1 MKKIIALLLP
11 LVLLLCAA
19 AHAETEPEG
28 LYTLAARHGFRLGSC
43 LSFSQMKDQN
53 YLDVL
58 KAHFNSVTMTNEM
71 KAYTL
76 LDERASRAAADG
88 MPVMNYAMAD
98 AMVGWAR
105 NNGIAVRGHTLVWDA
120 YMCDWYFHEG
130 YDTKKP
136 YADQDTIRA
145 RTEYYIHEVITHFEE
160 KFPGTVYCWDVVN
173 EAVADSAGEYAPGDA
188 RHLRLIRS
196 GADNLFQ
203 KYMGDDYVALAFLYA
218 RDTVDQLGADIELYY
233 NDYNAFFPDKA
244 AAILALADSVNT
256 YVTDDN
262 GGYRRLM
269 DGIGMQGYIGGYGTQ
284 QGCLE
289 EGYLDMIRGAILGY
303 AENGLKVQITEM
315 AVRNFEK
322 DQAKKHA
329 EYYAKLFRVF
339 TELNGPEGNP
349 LNCVAIWA
357 LTDNPAVP
365 KGNYVYNL
373 NSPYGGL
380 LDEKLAYK
388 DAFYL
393 VEQVLR
399 GEE

>member
-11 LVLLLCAA
+11 LILLMCVSG
-19 AHAETEPEG
+19 HAENDPEG
-28 LYTLAARHGFRLGSC
+28 LCALAARYGFRLGSC
-43 LSFSQMKDQN
+43 LSFNQMRDQK
-53 YLDVL
+53 YLDIL

-76 LDERASRAAADG
+76 LDERASRGAADG

-130 YDTKKP
+130 YDPKQP
-136 YADQDTIRA
+136 YADQETIRK

-188 RHLRLIRS
+188 RHLRLKRS

-218 RDTVDQLGADIELYY
+218 RDTVEQLGAEIDLYY
-233 NDYNAFFPDKA
+233 NDYNAFFGDKA
-244 AAILALADSVNT
+244 AAIRALADSVNSFAP
-256 YVTDDN
+256 DGN
-262 GGYRRLM
+262 GGFRKLM
-269 DGIGMQGYIGGYGTQ
+269 DGVGMQGYIGGYGTQ

-289 EGYLDMIRGAILGY
+289 NGYLDMIRSAILGY
-303 AENGLKVQITEM
+303 HEKGLKVQITEM
-315 AVRNFEK
+315 AVRNFDKE
-322 DQAKKHA
+322 QAQRHA
-329 EYYAKLFRVF
+329 EYYAELFSVF
-339 TELNGPEGNP
+339 TALNTPEGNP

-357 LTDNPAVP
+357 LTDDPNAP
-365 KGNYVYNL
+365 KGSYTYSL

-380 LDEKLAYK
+380 LDEKLGAK
-388 DAFYL
+388 DAFRL
-393 VEQVLR
+393 VENVLR
-399 GEE
+399 GDE